1 MSLRL
6 GLDYLHASDGRLGAT
21 ETIAGTGLEM
31 EYAVGIAVATNL
43 VILASM
49 AVTTVTDPART
60 YGGRSEDLTNTEME
74 FFGFGT
80 GLSYYLEPLNVHF
93 SSTVSLSWLTL
104 SDTSSNSNGSSDF
117 TDHGFGGSFAAGKEW
132 WVSSNWGL
140 GAATVVRFAS
150 MKLKDYDARLTAT
163 SISLLFSATYN

>member
-21 ETIAGTGLEM
+21 ETIAGRGLEM
-31 EYAVGIAVATNL
+31 DCALGVAVATNL
-43 VILASM
+43 VILANM
-49 AVTTVTDPART
+49 TLTTVTDPTRT
-60 YGGRSEDLTNTEME
+60 YGGSSEALTNTEME
-74 FFGFGT
+74 LLGFGT
-80 GLSYYLEPLNVHF
+80 GLSYYFEPLNVHL
-93 SSTVSLSWLTL
+93 SGTVSLSWLTL

-117 TDHGFGGSFAAGKEW
+117 TDQGFGGSFAAGKEW

-163 SISLLFSATYN
+163 SISLLFSATFN